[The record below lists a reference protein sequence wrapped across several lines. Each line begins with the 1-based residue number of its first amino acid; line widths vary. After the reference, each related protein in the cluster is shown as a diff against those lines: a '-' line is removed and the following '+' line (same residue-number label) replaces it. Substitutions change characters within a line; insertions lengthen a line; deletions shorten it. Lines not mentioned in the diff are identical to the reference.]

1 MKLSNKQHKK
11 LRKALIDAFPNKFLL
26 EQMLFNSLG
35 KNLDAIAG
43 GANLEEI
50 VFNLVK
56 VAIARGWIQDLITS
70 AYEENPENLSLQA
83 IREEIVI
90 INTTILSNS
99 RKTLLDTIR
108 GTVLPVLDSYFPDGK
123 QINLLKQLKPH
134 LMRPKNMAYIP
145 SNRNNPYPACE
156 QNIIEVFW
164 KHSGR
169 LLILGEHGSG
179 KTTTLLE
186 LTKYFVDKAS
196 NDSNVPIP
204 VILSL
209 SSWDN
214 QNMEKWLVNQ
224 LVDSYSLNDESAF
237 NLLKNRQILPL
248 LDDLGQL
255 DISRQYKCVKAI
267 NDFLS
272 MTQPLIDYL
281 VVCSTEGGYKN
292 NPQLK
297 LNGAIYLHPL
307 TKVQINHYLVAIGHS
322 KLWEIIQDK
331 NHILELIEN
340 PLFLFMMLNIP
351 EKESI
356 IEIWTRFPNDKGIL
370 FDYYITR
377 LETRLEDYPQITSR
391 KAKIWLKNLAIKF
404 KNESSNYLLIEKI
417 QPNDWL
423 ITNNK
428 KYIYHIIVGLVIGI
442 IIFLFL
448 LIYIFFCKFIYS
460 LVDNPLWIILSIITS
475 IPIGVITSSLN
486 AEIKP
491 VETIKIPWIEIVDAV
506 RLAGL
511 KDRII
516 GALISSISNITNINS
531 EKIYNLIS
539 VIWSL
544 GKGIVGFVIP
554 LNVMFDKFLRN
565 LRGIELQ
572 IEERTIVNQGIK
584 NSAKNGLFIALIS
597 GFLLGLFMGLFGLIG
612 NFGSSGNIQEAD
624 KFLPIHLALVG
635 GLVGVLFGGLF
646 GGILACIQHFTLR
659 LIIAFQGDMPWH
671 YIRFLNYATKQR
683 FLQRDGGCYRFIHPL
698 LQKHFNKIDTR

>member
-11 LRKALIDAFPNKFLL
+11 LREALIDAFPSKFLL
-26 EQMLFNSLG
+26 EQMLLNSLD
-35 KNLDAIAG
+35 KNLDRIAG

-56 VAIARGWIQDLITS
+56 VAIAKGWIQDLITS

-83 IREEIVI
+83 ICQEITDNNKTRPSSSRE
-90 INTTILSNS
+90 
-99 RKTLLDTIR
+99 TLLNMISN
-108 GTVLPVLDSYFPDGK
+108 TVDPFLDPYFPDGK
-123 QINLLKQLKPH
+123 PINLLKQLKPD
-134 LMRPKNMAYIP
+134 LIRSKNMAYIP
-145 SNRNNPYPACE
+145 SNRNNPYQACE

-186 LTKYFVDKAS
+186 LSKSLVDKAK
-196 NDSNVPIP
+196 NDSNTPIP
-204 VILSL
+204 VIFSL

-214 QNMEKWLVNQ
+214 QKMEKWLVNQ
-224 LVDSYSLNDESAF
+224 LVDSYPLNDESAF
-237 NLLKNRQILPL
+237 NLLKNRQIIPL
-248 LDDLGQL
+248 LDDLDQL
-255 DISRQYKCVKAI
+255 DKSRQYKCVKAI

-322 KLWEIIQDK
+322 KLWKIIEDK
-331 NHILELIEN
+331 NHILELIEK

-356 IEIWTRFPNDKGIL
+356 IKIWTSFPNDKGIL
-370 FDYYITR
+370 FDYYITG
-377 LETRLEDYPQITSR
+377 LKDDQQITSR
-391 KAKIWLKNLAIKF
+391 KAKIWLKNLAMKF

-423 ITNNK
+423 ITNNEK
-428 KYIYHIIVGLVIGI
+428 RIYHTIVGLVIGI
-442 IIFLFL
+442 IIFFFL
-448 LIYIFFCKFIYS
+448 LIYISFCKSIYDS
-460 LVDNPLWIILSIITS
+460 KNNPLWIILSILISIIMGLITS
-475 IPIGVITSSLN
+475 WLN

-516 GALISSISNITNINS
+516 GTLISSISNITNINS
-531 EKIYNLIS
+531 ERIYNLIS
-539 VIWSL
+539 VSWSL
-544 GKGIVGFVIP
+544 GKGIFGFVIP
-554 LNVMFDKFLRN
+554 LNVIFDKFLRN

-597 GFLLGLFMGLFGLIG
+597 GILLALVMVLFGMIS
-612 NFGSSGNIQEAD
+612 NFGSSENIQEAD
-624 KFLPIHLALVG
+624 KLLIHLALVG

-659 LIIAFQGDMPWH
+659 LIIAFQGDMPWN

-698 LQKHFNKIDTR
+698 LQKHFNQIDTR